1 MLITMKTSVVVA
13 ALTLAFSSAQA
24 SEVGSAAIKSN
35 VISEDVRT
43 SLAGLSAVEIP
54 AKAAKIVKAASDEI
68 RLETA
73 KLILKEVL
81 NQRPQLAVQMTASI
95 VKVAPETAPS
105 VASWAAAMVPQFSN
119 QIIRA
124 AAVYAP
130 EFANQIIASTIRVFP
145 TEAVRIMGIVALT
158 APQSGKSPVRLTS
171 GPIAQLAVGQGN
183 IVTYNGQPIGSVAP
197 VAIVDPANP
206 DAEPETELVFFPV
219 TLADAP
225 QVVGGAAGTDVSRI
239 PVEIQ
244 AKIVTAIKEQTVAK
258 KVADLEAAT
267 GTAATAAEKATIT
280 AEVETAGVNLQ
291 DTLEINSDLDLSDY
305 TL

>member
-1 MLITMKTSVVVA
+1 MKTSVVVA

-54 AKAAKIVKAASDEI
+54 AKAAKIVKSASDEI

-95 VKVAPETAPS
+95 VRVAPETAPS
-105 VASWAAAMVPQFSN
+105 VAPFAAAMVPQFSE

-124 AAVYAP
+124 AAIMAP
-130 EFANQIIASTIRVFP
+130 RFAQDIVASTVRVFP
-145 TEAVRIMGIVALT
+145 NQAKRIMSIVALA
-158 APQSGKSPVRLTS
+158 APQSGKSPVRLSS
-171 GPIAQLAVGQGN
+171 GPIAQTVAGSGT
-183 IVTYNGQPIGSVAP
+183 IVTRSGVPIGALVP
-197 VAIVDPANP
+197 VAKPGEE
-206 DAEPETELVFFPV
+206 EPELVFFPV
-219 TLADAP
+219 TLAAAP

-244 AKIVTAIKEQTVAK
+244 AKIVTAIKEQNIAQ
-258 KVADLEAAT
+258 KVAQIEADT
-267 GTAATAAEKATIT
+267 GTTATAAQIATIT

-291 DTLEINSDLDLSDY
+291 DTLEIDSSLDLSDY

>member
-1 MLITMKTSVVVA
+1 MKTSVVVA
-13 ALTLAFSSAQA
+13 ALILAFSSAQA
-24 SEVGSAAIKSN
+24 SEIGSAVIKSN
-35 VISEDVRT
+35 VISEDVSS

-54 AKAAKIVKAASDEI
+54 AKAAKIVKAASDET
-68 RLETA
+68 RLATA
-73 KLILKEVL
+73 KLILEEVL
-81 NQRPQLAVQMTASI
+81 NRRPQLAVQMTASI

-183 IVTYNGQPIGSVAP
+183 IVTFNGQPIGSVSP
-197 VAIVDPANP
+197 VG
-206 DAEPETELVFFPV
+206 TELVFFPI

-239 PVEIQ
+239 PPEIQ
-244 AKIVTAIKEQTVAK
+244 TKIVTAIKEQTVAK
-258 KVADLEAAT
+258 KIADLEAAT

-305 TL
+305 VR